1 MSAEGSH
8 LISWRRESALPTL
21 VSDNIS
27 KFYMFLVEQ
36 EEEGRFTTTLF
47 KFVSKLSNLSIIIYN
62 KAHITIYSAYIINK
76 SWYTII
82 NNLSDGRFEKADK
95 ESLQQ

>member
-1 MSAEGSH
+1 
-8 LISWRRESALPTL
+8 
-21 VSDNIS
+21 
-27 KFYMFLVEQ
+27 MFLVEQ

-62 KAHITIYSAYIINK
+62 KAHIAIYSAYIINK